1 MSGSRREFEEGERTP
16 FLLEFAEIK
25 KNQYSDLPEK
35 WIDCYY
41 IIMKRIGPPSGKKI
55 LDPRIKVYQ

>member
-25 KNQYSDLPEK
+25 KNQYIDLPEK

-41 IIMKRIGPPSGKKI
+41 IIMKRFGPPIRKKN
-55 LDPRIKVYQ
+55 P